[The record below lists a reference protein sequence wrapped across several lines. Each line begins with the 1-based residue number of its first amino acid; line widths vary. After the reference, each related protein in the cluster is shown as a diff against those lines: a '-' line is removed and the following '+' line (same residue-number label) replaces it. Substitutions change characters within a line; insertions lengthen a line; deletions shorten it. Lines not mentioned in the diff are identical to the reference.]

1 MVWEQSK
8 LPFPN
13 LQPAPSTG
21 REDIPCLFSHSL
33 WSGIWFPGDTS
44 GIKVVQR
51 LSYHSFLGWFPW
63 GRARHSLQVPYGPQ
77 LWLQQLLLPS
87 QGKER
92 GSHPSLPVLGSG
104 CAPLRL

>member
-13 LQPAPSTG
+13 LQPAPSMG

-33 WSGIWFPGDTS
+33 WSGIWFPGGHIWDQS
-44 GIKVVQR
+44 CAEAE
-51 LSYHSFLGWFPW
+51 LSQLLGWFPW
-63 GRARHSLQVPYGPQ
+63 GRAGHSLRVPYGPQ
-77 LWLQQLLLPS
+77 LWLQQLLLPP

-92 GSHPSLPVLGSG
+92 GSRPSLPVLGSG
-104 CAPLRL
+104 CAPLCL

>member
-13 LQPAPSTG
+13 LQPTPSMG
-21 REDIPCLFSHSL
+21 REDVLCLFSHSL

-51 LSYHSFLGWFPW
+51 LSY
-63 GRARHSLQVPYGPQ
+63 
-77 LWLQQLLLPS
+77 PS
-87 QGKER
+87 
-92 GSHPSLPVLGSG
+92 S
-104 CAPLRL
+104 